1 MSFVLRVAHQAKR
14 RLPAAELSLSGT
26 GHASRQ
32 HLFGNI
38 PAVHIVQNI
47 LKGRD
52 VHFLTGQAVHAVCD
66 GDIAHIVFGEKDFDI
81 ASGFDIIP
89 AEPR

>member
-1 MSFVLRVAHQAKR
+1 MPFVLRVAHQAKR
-14 RLPAAELSLSGT
+14 RLPAAELSLPGT
-26 GHASRQ
+26 CHASRQ

-38 PAVHIVQNI
+38 PAVHIVQDI

-52 VHFLTGQAVHAVCD
+52 VHLLTGQAVHAVRD
-66 GDIAHIVFGEKDFDI
+66 GDIAYIVFGEKDFDI

-89 AEPR
+89 TKPR